1 VGVHTEGVDKVAES
15 LLLNNRYRLLSI
27 IGEGGMATVYRAQDI
42 LLGRTVAVKVLDES
56 RAKDEAFL
64 ARFYREAQA
73 AANLDHPNIVSV
85 YDIGQDGSRH
95 YIVMEYVEGRDLKE
109 LILESAPFPIE
120 RALSIA
126 IRVCAAVGAAH
137 KAGLIHCDVK
147 PQNILVAPDGRV
159 KVTDF
164 GIARALTSAPVVEG
178 GDVWGTPDYLSPEQA
193 AGEHLGPPSDV
204 YSIGVVM
211 YEMLT
216 GRLPFEAESGI
227 AMALKHL
234 RQEPRP
240 VNELNPRVPPGLAC
254 IVHKVLAKEPSA
266 RYRTAS
272 QLAQILMNYHRT
284 GEAITTVQ
292 RPVVVRRE
300 PQPVEWVPP
309 SEERV
314 GYYEEEW
321 EEERGWDWVAVVLAA
336 VALVSVLGL
345 APLWTLVYNRY
356 ARLPPPTVS
365 PPAVTLAGDEV
376 LVPDLVGMDQEA
388 ARDLVEAMGL
398 QFMVIGQQHHETMP
412 ALAVIGQV
420 PTGGQPAKR
429 GAVVEVV
436 ISQGQDLLVVP
447 DLVGQAIEVVEPQ
460 LVDMGFAVEKR
471 EEWSL
476 MAVGT
481 VLAQDP
487 PANSVLSRETT
498 VVLTV
503 SSGSRLPL
511 EANLADKVLLVS
523 CDLTRVEFRPGET
536 VQLTLHWQALGKM
549 TDDYT
554 VFVHLTRPDGQVVSQ
569 QDRQPL
575 GGARPTT
582 SWTPGE
588 VVDDPY
594 ELAIPVGASPGTYW
608 LKVGMYSQR
617 TMERLPVVEPGRAQA
632 EVDSVLVG
640 QIQITQ

>member
-1 VGVHTEGVDKVAES
+1 
-15 LLLNNRYRLLSI
+15 
-27 IGEGGMATVYRAQDI
+27 MATVYRAQDI
-42 LLGRTVAVKVLDES
+42 MLGRTVAVKVLSER
-56 RAKDEAFL
+56 RADDEAFL

-73 AANLDHPNIVSV
+73 AANLDHPNIIKV
-85 YDIGQDGSRH
+85 YDIGQDGNRH
-95 YIVMEYVEGRDLKE
+95 YIVMEYVEGRNLKD

-120 RALSIA
+120 GALTIA

-147 PQNILVAPDGRV
+147 PQNILVAPDGRI

-193 AGEHLGPPSDV
+193 AGKHLGPPSDV

-211 YEMLT
+211 YEMLA

-227 AMALKHL
+227 AMAFKHL
-234 RQEPRP
+234 REEPRP
-240 VNELNPRVPPGLAC
+240 VNELNPRVPPGLAR

-272 QLAQILMNYHRT
+272 QLAQILINYHRA
-284 GEAITTVQ
+284 GEAMTTVQ

-300 PQPVEWVPP
+300 PQPVELVTP
-309 SEERV
+309 SEERI
-314 GYYEEEW
+314 GYYEEEAEW
-321 EEERGWDWVAVVLAA
+321 EEERGWDWVAVVLGA

-356 ARLPPPTVS
+356 ARLPPPVAP

-376 LVPDLVGMDQEA
+376 LVPDVVGMDQEA
-388 ARDLVEAMGL
+388 ARKLVEATGL
-398 QFMVIGQQHHETMP
+398 QLMVIGEQHDETIP

-429 GAVVEVV
+429 GAVVEVI

-447 DLVGQAIEVVEPQ
+447 ALVGQAVEVAKPQ
-460 LVDMGFAVEKR
+460 LVNMGFTVEKR

-476 MAVGT
+476 VPVGT

-487 PANSVLSRETT
+487 PANSVVSRGAT
-498 VVLTV
+498 VVLTL
-503 SSGSRLPL
+503 SGGARLPL
-511 EANLADKVLLVS
+511 EANLADEILLVS
-523 CDLTRVEFRPGET
+523 CDLDRVEFRPGET
-536 VQLTLHWQALGKM
+536 VKLILHWQALREM
-549 TDDYT
+549 SEDYT
-554 VFVHLTRPDGQVVSQ
+554 VFVHLAQADGQLVSQ
-569 QDRQPL
+569 QDIQPL
-575 GGARPTT
+575 GGAKPTT

-588 VVDDPY
+588 MVDDPY
-594 ELAIPVGASPGTYW
+594 ELAIPVWALPGTYW

-617 TMERLPVVEPGRAQA
+617 TMKRLPVVEPGRVQA
-632 EVDSVLVG
+632 EQDSVLVK
-640 QIQITQ
+640 QIQVVQ

>member
-1 VGVHTEGVDKVAES
+1 VAES
-15 LLLNNRYRLLSI
+15 VLLNNRYRLMSI

-42 LLGRTVAVKVLDES
+42 MLGRMVAVKVLSER
-56 RAKDEAFL
+56 RAEDEAFL

-85 YDIGQDGSRH
+85 YDIGRDGSRH

-120 RALSIA
+120 RALTIA
-126 IRVCAAVGAAH
+126 IRVCTAVGAAH

-164 GIARALTSAPVVEG
+164 GIARALASAPVVEG

-193 AGEHLGPPSDV
+193 AGKHLGPPSDV

-216 GRLPFEAESGI
+216 GRLPFEAEGGI

-234 RQEPRP
+234 REEPTP
-240 VNELNPRVPPGLAC
+240 INELNPHVPPGLAR

-272 QLAQILMNYHRT
+272 QLAQILINYHRT
-284 GEAITTVQ
+284 GEAMTTVQ
-292 RPVVVRRE
+292 RPVAVSWE
-300 PQPVEWVPP
+300 PQPVELVPP

-314 GYYEEEW
+314 GYEEEAEW
-321 EEERGWDWVAVVLAA
+321 EEERGWDWVAVVLGA

-345 APLWTLVYNRY
+345 APLWTVVYNRY
-356 ARLPPPTVS
+356 TRLPSPTA
-365 PPAVTLAGDEV
+365 PLPAVTLASDEV
-376 LVPDLVGMDQEA
+376 LVPDVVGMDQEA
-388 ARDLVEAMGL
+388 ARELVEAMGL
-398 QFMVIGQQHHETMP
+398 QFMVIGEQHHETIP

-429 GAVVEVV
+429 GALVEVV

-447 DLVGQAIEVVEPQ
+447 ALVGQTVEVVEPQ
-460 LVDMGFAVEKR
+460 LVNVGFAVER
-471 EEWSL
+471 RGEWSL
-476 MAVGT
+476 MPVGT
-481 VLAQDP
+481 ILAQDP
-487 PANSVLSRETT
+487 PANSVVSRGTT

-503 SSGSRLPL
+503 STGSRLLL
-511 EANLADKVLLVS
+511 EANLADQVLLVS
-523 CDLTRVEFRPGET
+523 CDLDKVEFKPGET
-536 VQLTLHWQALGKM
+536 VQLTLHWQALREM
-549 TDDYT
+549 SEDYT
-554 VFVHLTRPDGQVVSQ
+554 VFVHLTRTDGQVVSQ
-569 QDRQPL
+569 QDIQPL
-575 GGARPTT
+575 GGAKPTT

-588 VVDDPY
+588 AVDDPY

-608 LKVGMYSQR
+608 LKVGMYSQN
-617 TMERLPVVEPGRAQA
+617 TMKRLPVVESGRAQA
-632 EVDSVLVG
+632 EGDSVLVG
-640 QIQITQ
+640 QIQIAP

>member
-1 VGVHTEGVDKVAES
+1 MAES
-15 LLLNNRYRLLSI
+15 LLLNNRYRLLTI

-42 LLGRTVAVKVLDES
+42 VLGRTVAVKVLDER
-56 RAKDEAFL
+56 RADDEAFL

-73 AANLDHPNIVSV
+73 AANLDHPNIVGV
-85 YDIGQDGSRH
+85 YDIGQDGNRH

-120 RALSIA
+120 RALTIA
-126 IRVCAAVGAAH
+126 IQVCTAVGAAH
-137 KAGLIHCDVK
+137 KTGLVHCDVK

-164 GIARALTSAPVVEG
+164 GIARALTSTPAVEG

-193 AGEHLGPPSDV
+193 AGKRLGPPSDV

-216 GRLPFEAESGI
+216 GRLPFEAESGL
-227 AMALKHL
+227 ALALKHL
-234 RQEPRP
+234 RQEPAP
-240 VNELNPRVPPGLAC
+240 VNELNPRVPPGLAR

-272 QLAQILMNYHRT
+272 QLAQILINYHRA
-284 GEAITTVQ
+284 GEAMTTVQ

-300 PQPVEWVPP
+300 PQPVKLVPP

-314 GYYEEEW
+314 GDYEEETEW
-321 EEERGWDWVAVVLAA
+321 EEERGWDWVAVVLGA
-336 VALVSVLGL
+336 VALVAVLGL

-356 ARLPPPTVS
+356 ARLPPPTAP

-376 LVPDLVGMDQEA
+376 LVPDVVGMDQEA
-388 ARDLVEAMGL
+388 ARRLIEATGL
-398 QFMVIGQQHHETMP
+398 QFMVIDEQHHETIP
-412 ALAVIGQV
+412 ALAVISQV

-429 GAVVEVV
+429 GAVVEVI

-447 DLVGQAIEVVEPQ
+447 DLIGQAVEVVEPQ
-460 LVDMGFAVEKR
+460 LMDMGFAVERR

-476 MAVGT
+476 MPIGT

-487 PANSVLSRETT
+487 PANSVVSRGTT
-498 VVLTV
+498 VILAL

-511 EANLADKVLLVS
+511 EANLADEVLLVS
-523 CDLTRVEFRPGET
+523 CDLDRVEFRPGET
-536 VQLTLHWQALGKM
+536 VQLTLHWQALREM
-549 TDDYT
+549 SEDYT
-554 VFVHLTRPDGQVVSQ
+554 VFVHLTQADGQLVSQ
-569 QDRQPL
+569 QDIQPL
-575 GGARPTT
+575 GGAKPTT
-582 SWTPGE
+582 SWIPGE
-588 VVDDPY
+588 MVDDPY
-594 ELAIPVGASPGTYW
+594 ELAIPVGASPGIYW
-608 LKVGMYSQR
+608 LKVGMYSQN
-617 TMERLPVVEPGRAQA
+617 TMKRLPVVEPGRARA
-632 EVDSVLVG
+632 ERDSVLLG
-640 QIQITQ
+640 QIQIIP

>member
-1 VGVHTEGVDKVAES
+1 MAES
-15 LLLNNRYRLLSI
+15 LLLNNRYRLLAI

-42 LLGRTVAVKVLDES
+42 MLGRTVAVKVLHER
-56 RAKDEAFL
+56 RADDKAFL

-85 YDIGQDGSRH
+85 YDIGQDGNRH
-95 YIVMEYVEGRDLKE
+95 YIVMEYVEGRNLKE

-120 RALSIA
+120 RALTIA

-147 PQNILVAPDGRV
+147 PQNILVVPDGRV

-193 AGEHLGPPSDV
+193 AGERLGPPSDV

-227 AMALKHL
+227 AIAFKHL
-234 RQEPRP
+234 REEPTP
-240 VNELNPRVPPGLAC
+240 INELNPRVPPGLAR

-272 QLAQILMNYHRT
+272 QLAQILINYHRA
-284 GEAITTVQ
+284 GEAMTTVQ
-292 RPVVVRRE
+292 QPVVVRQE
-300 PQPVEWVPP
+300 PQPIELAPAF
-309 SEERV
+309 EERV
-314 GYYEEEW
+314 GYYEEEAEW
-321 EEERGWDWVAVVLAA
+321 EEERGWDWVAMVLGA

-356 ARLPPPTVS
+356 ARLPPPTAP
-365 PPAVTLAGDEV
+365 PPAVILAGDEV
-376 LVPDLVGMDQEA
+376 LVPDVVGMDQEA
-388 ARDLVEAMGL
+388 ARKLIEAMGL
-398 QFMVIGQQHHETMP
+398 QFIVIGEQHDETIP
-412 ALAVIGQV
+412 ALAVISQV

-436 ISQGQDLLVVP
+436 ISQGEDLLVVP
-447 DLVGQAIEVVEPQ
+447 ALVGQAIEVVEPQ
-460 LVDMGFAVEKR
+460 LVDMGFAVEKW

-476 MAVGT
+476 MPVGT
-481 VLAQDP
+481 ILTQDP
-487 PANSVLSRETT
+487 PANSVVSRGTI
-498 VVLTV
+498 VVLTL

-523 CDLTRVEFRPGET
+523 CDLARVEFRPGET
-536 VQLTLHWQALGKM
+536 VQLTLHWQALREM
-549 TDDYT
+549 TEDYT
-554 VFVHLTRPDGQVVSQ
+554 VFVHLTQADGQLVSQ
-569 QDRQPL
+569 QDIQPL
-575 GGARPTT
+575 GGAKPTT

-617 TMERLPVVEPGRAQA
+617 TMKRLPVVKPGRAQV
-632 EVDSVLVG
+632 EQDSILVG
-640 QIQITQ
+640 QIQVTQ

>member
-1 VGVHTEGVDKVAES
+1 VAES
-15 LLLNNRYRLLSI
+15 LLLNNRYRLLAI
-27 IGEGGMATVYRAQDI
+27 IGEGGMATVYQAQDV
-42 LLGRTVAVKVLDES
+42 LLGRTVAVKVLHER
-56 RAKDEAFL
+56 RANDEAFL

-85 YDIGQDGSRH
+85 YDIGQDGNRH
-95 YIVMEYVEGRDLKE
+95 YIVMEYVKGRNLKE
-109 LILESAPFPIE
+109 LILEGAPFPIE
-120 RALSIA
+120 RALTIA
-126 IRVCAAVGAAH
+126 IWVCTAVGAAH

-147 PQNILVAPDGRV
+147 PQNILVAPDGRL

-164 GIARALTSAPVVEG
+164 GIARALASAPGVEG

-216 GRLPFEAESGI
+216 GRLPFQAESGI
-227 AMALKHL
+227 ALAFKHL
-234 RQEPRP
+234 REEPP
-240 VNELNPRVPPGLAC
+240 PINELNPRVPPGLAR
-254 IVHKVLAKEPSA
+254 IVHKALAKEPSA

-272 QLAQILMNYHRT
+272 QLAQILINYHRT

-300 PQPVEWVPP
+300 PQPVELVPP
-309 SEERV
+309 SEEQV
-314 GYYEEEW
+314 GYYEEEMEW

-336 VALVSVLGL
+336 VALISVLGL

-356 ARLPPPTVS
+356 ARLPPPTVP
-365 PPAVTLAGDEV
+365 PPAVTLASDEV
-376 LVPDLVGMDQEA
+376 LVPDVVGMDQEA
-388 ARDLVEAMGL
+388 ARDLVEATGL
-398 QFMVIGQQHHETMP
+398 QFMVVGEQHHETIP

-460 LVDMGFAVEKR
+460 LVDMGFTVEKR

-487 PANSVLSRETT
+487 PANSVVSRETT
-498 VVLTV
+498 VVLTL
-503 SSGSRLPL
+503 SSSSRLPL
-511 EANLADKVLLVS
+511 EANLADEVLLVS
-523 CDLTRVEFRPGET
+523 CDLARAEFRPGET
-536 VQLTLHWQALGKM
+536 VQLTLHWQALREM

-554 VFVHLTRPDGQVVSQ
+554 VFVHLTQADGQLVSQ
-569 QDRQPL
+569 QDIQPL
-575 GGARPTT
+575 GGAKPTT
-582 SWTPGE
+582 SWIPGE
-588 VVDDPY
+588 MVDDPY
-594 ELAIPVGASPGTYW
+594 ELTIPVGASPGTYW
-608 LKVGMYSQR
+608 IKVGMYSQN
-617 TMERLPVVEPGRAQA
+617 TMKRLPVVDPGRAQA
-632 EVDSVLVG
+632 EGDSVLVG
-640 QIQITQ
+640 QIQIVQ

>member
-1 VGVHTEGVDKVAES
+1 VAES
-15 LLLNNRYRLLSI
+15 LLLNNRYRLLAV
-27 IGEGGMATVYRAQDI
+27 IGEGGMATVCRAQDI
-42 LLGRTVAVKVLDES
+42 MLGRTVAVKVLHER

-85 YDIGQDGSRH
+85 YDIGQDGNRH
-95 YIVMEYVEGRDLKE
+95 YIVMEYVEGRNLKE

-120 RALSIA
+120 RALTIA
-126 IRVCAAVGAAH
+126 IQICAAVGAAH

-147 PQNILVAPDGRV
+147 PQNVLVAPDGRL

-164 GIARALTSAPVVEG
+164 GIARALTSTPMLEG

-193 AGEHLGPPSDV
+193 AGKDLGPPSDV

-216 GRLPFEAESGI
+216 GRLPFEAETSI
-227 AMALKHL
+227 ALALKHV
-234 RQEPRP
+234 REEPTA
-240 VNELNPRVPPGLAC
+240 VNELNPRVPPGLAR

-272 QLAQILMNYHRT
+272 QLAQILINYHRA
-284 GEAITTVQ
+284 GETITTVQ
-292 RPVVVRRE
+292 RPVVVGWE
-300 PQPVEWVPP
+300 PQPAELVTP
-309 SEERV
+309 SEEQV
-314 GYYEEEW
+314 AYYEEEAEW
-321 EEERGWDWVAVVLAA
+321 EEERGWDWLAVVLGA

-356 ARLPPPTVS
+356 ARLPPPTAL
-365 PPAVTLAGDEV
+365 PPAVTLASDEV
-376 LVPDLVGMDQEA
+376 LVPDVEGMDQEA
-388 ARDLVEAMGL
+388 AGKLVEATGL
-398 QFMVIGQQHHETMP
+398 QFMVIGEQHHETIP
-412 ALAVIGQV
+412 ALAVISQV

-447 DLVGQAIEVVEPQ
+447 ALVGQAIGVVEPQ
-460 LVDMGFAVEKR
+460 LVNMGFTVEKR

-476 MAVGT
+476 MPVGT
-481 VLAQDP
+481 ILAQDP
-487 PANSVLSRETT
+487 PANSVVSKETI
-498 VVLTV
+498 VVLTL

-523 CDLTRVEFRPGET
+523 CDLDRVEFRPGET
-536 VQLTLHWQALGKM
+536 VQFTLHWQALREM
-549 TDDYT
+549 TEDYT
-554 VFVHLTRPDGQVVSQ
+554 VFVHLTHAEGQLVSQ
-569 QDRQPL
+569 QDIQPL
-575 GGARPTT
+575 GGAKPTT

-588 VVDDPY
+588 MVDDSY

-608 LKVGMYSQR
+608 LKVGMYSQS
-617 TMERLPVVEPGRAQA
+617 TMKRLPVVEPGRAQA
-632 EVDSVLVG
+632 GQDSVLVR
-640 QIQITQ
+640 QIRVAR

>member
-1 VGVHTEGVDKVAES
+1 VAES
-15 LLLNNRYRLLSI
+15 PLLNNRYRLLSI

-42 LLGRTVAVKVLDES
+42 MLGRTVAVKVLYER
-56 RAKDEAFL
+56 RANDEAFL

-85 YDIGQDGSRH
+85 YDIGQDGNRH
-95 YIVMEYVEGRDLKE
+95 YIVMEYVEGRSLKE
-109 LILESAPFPIE
+109 LILESAPFPVE
-120 RALSIA
+120 RALTIA
-126 IRVCAAVGAAH
+126 IQVCTAVGAAH

-147 PQNILVAPDGRV
+147 PQNILVALDGRV

-227 AMALKHL
+227 AMAFKHL
-234 RQEPRP
+234 REEPTP
-240 VNELNPRVPPGLAC
+240 INELNPRVPLGLAH

-272 QLAQILMNYHRT
+272 QLAQILINYHRA
-284 GEAITTVQ
+284 GEAMTTVQ

-300 PQPVEWVPP
+300 LQPVELAPP

-314 GYYEEEW
+314 GYYEEEAEW
-321 EEERGWDWVAVVLAA
+321 EEERGWDWVTVVLGA

-356 ARLPPPTVS
+356 ARLPPPTAP
-365 PPAVTLAGDEV
+365 PPAVTLASDEV
-376 LVPDLVGMDQEA
+376 LVPDMVGMDQEA
-388 ARDLVEAMGL
+388 ARQLVEAMGL
-398 QFMVIGQQHHETMP
+398 QFMVIGEQHHETIP
-412 ALAVIGQV
+412 ALAVINQV

-436 ISQGQDLLVVP
+436 ISQGQDMLVVP
-447 DLVGQAIEVVEPQ
+447 TLVGQAVEVAEPQ
-460 LVDMGFAVEKR
+460 LVNMGLDVERK

-476 MAVGT
+476 MPVGT
-481 VLAQDP
+481 ILAQDP
-487 PANSVLSRETT
+487 PANSVVSRGTT
-498 VVLTV
+498 VVLTL

-523 CDLTRVEFRPGET
+523 CDLDKVEFKPGET
-536 VQLTLHWQALGKM
+536 VRLTLHWQALREM
-549 TDDYT
+549 TEDYT
-554 VFVHLTRPDGQVVSQ
+554 VFVHLTQADGQLVSQ
-569 QDRQPL
+569 QDIQPL
-575 GGARPTT
+575 GGAKPTT

-588 VVDDPY
+588 MVDDPY
-594 ELAIPVGASPGTYW
+594 ELAVPVGALPGIYW
-608 LKVGMYSQR
+608 LKVGMYSQS
-617 TMERLPVVEPGRAQA
+617 TMKRLPVVEPGRAQA
-632 EVDSVLVG
+632 EQDSVLVG
-640 QIQITQ
+640 QIQIAQ

>member
-1 VGVHTEGVDKVAES
+1 VAES
-15 LLLNNRYRLLSI
+15 LLLNNRYRLLTI

-42 LLGRTVAVKVLDES
+42 MLGRTVAVKVLHER
-56 RAKDEAFL
+56 RADDKAFL

-85 YDIGQDGSRH
+85 YDIGQDGKRH
-95 YIVMEYVEGRDLKE
+95 YIVMEYVEGRNLKE

-120 RALSIA
+120 RALTIA

-147 PQNILVAPDGRV
+147 PQNILVVPDGRV
-159 KVTDF
+159 KVADF
-164 GIARALTSAPVVEG
+164 GIARALSSAPVVEG

-193 AGEHLGPPSDV
+193 AGERLGPPSDV

-227 AMALKHL
+227 AIAFKHL
-234 RQEPRP
+234 REEPTP
-240 VNELNPRVPPGLAC
+240 INELNPRVPPGLAR

-272 QLAQILMNYHRT
+272 QLAQILINYHRA
-284 GEAITTVQ
+284 GEAMTTVQ
-292 RPVVVRRE
+292 QPVVVRQE
-300 PQPVEWVPP
+300 PQPIELAPAF
-309 SEERV
+309 EERV
-314 GYYEEEW
+314 GYFEEEAEW
-321 EEERGWDWVAVVLAA
+321 EEERGWDWVAVVLGA

-356 ARLPPPTVS
+356 ARLPPPTA
-365 PPAVTLAGDEV
+365 PPPVVTLASDEV
-376 LVPDLVGMDQEA
+376 LVPDVVGMDQEA
-388 ARDLVEAMGL
+388 ARNLVEAMGL
-398 QFMVIGQQHHETMP
+398 QFIVISEQHDETLP
-412 ALAVIGQV
+412 ALAVISQV

-447 DLVGQAIEVVEPQ
+447 ALVSQAIEVVEPQ
-460 LVDMGFAVEKR
+460 LVNMGFAVEKQ

-476 MAVGT
+476 MPVGT
-481 VLAQDP
+481 ILTQDP
-487 PANSVLSRETT
+487 PANSVVSRGTI
-498 VVLTV
+498 VVLTL

-523 CDLTRVEFRPGET
+523 CDLDRVEFRPGET
-536 VQLTLHWQALGKM
+536 VQLTLHWQALREM
-549 TDDYT
+549 TEDYT
-554 VFVHLTRPDGQVVSQ
+554 VFVHLTRADGQLVSQ
-569 QDRQPL
+569 QDIQPL
-575 GGARPTT
+575 GGAKPTT

-594 ELAIPVGASPGTYW
+594 ELAIPLGASPGTYW

-617 TMERLPVVEPGRAQA
+617 TMKRLPVVKPGRAQV
-632 EVDSVLVG
+632 EQDGILVG
-640 QIQITQ
+640 QIQVTQ

>member
-1 VGVHTEGVDKVAES
+1 VAES
-15 LLLNNRYRLLSI
+15 VLLNNRYQLLAI
-27 IGEGGMATVYRAQDI
+27 MGEGGMATVYQAQD
-42 LLGRTVAVKVLDES
+42 LMLGRTVAVKVLHQR
-56 RAKDEAFL
+56 RADDEAFL

-85 YDIGQDGSRH
+85 YDIGQDGNRH
-95 YIVMEYVEGRDLKE
+95 YIVMEYVEGRNLKE

-120 RALSIA
+120 RALTIA
-126 IRVCAAVGAAH
+126 IQVCTAVGAAH
-137 KAGLIHCDVK
+137 KASLIHCDVK
-147 PQNILVAPDGRV
+147 PQNVLVAPDGRL

-193 AGEHLGPPSDV
+193 AGKRLGPPSDV

-227 AMALKHL
+227 ALAFKHL
-234 RQEPRP
+234 REEPAP
-240 VNELNPRVPPGLAC
+240 INELNPHVPPGLAR

-272 QLAQILMNYHRT
+272 HLAQILVNYHRA
-284 GEAITTVQ
+284 GEAMTTVQ

-300 PQPVEWVPP
+300 PQPAEWITP
-309 SEERV
+309 SEERF
-314 GYYEEEW
+314 GYYEEEAAW
-321 EEERGWDWVAVVLAA
+321 EEATGWDWVAVVLGA

-356 ARLPPPTVS
+356 ARLPPPAVPS
-365 PPAVTLAGDEV
+365 PAVTLASDEV
-376 LVPDLVGMDQEA
+376 LVPDVVGMDQEA
-388 ARDLVEAMGL
+388 ARKLVKATGL
-398 QFMVIGQQHHETMP
+398 QFMVIGEQHHANIP

-420 PTGGQPAKR
+420 PTGGQPAKQ

-447 DLVGQAIEVVEPQ
+447 ALVGQAIGVVEPQ
-460 LVDMGFAVEKR
+460 LVNMGFTVEKR

-476 MAVGT
+476 MPVGT
-481 VLAQDP
+481 ILAQDP
-487 PANSVLSRETT
+487 PANSVVSKETI
-498 VVLTV
+498 VVLTL

-523 CDLTRVEFRPGET
+523 CDLDRVEFRPGET
-536 VQLTLHWQALGKM
+536 VQLTLHWQALREM
-549 TDDYT
+549 TEDYT
-554 VFVHLTRPDGQVVSQ
+554 VFVHLTHAEGQLVSQ
-569 QDRQPL
+569 QDIQPL
-575 GGARPTT
+575 GGAKPTT

-588 VVDDPY
+588 MVDDSY
-594 ELAIPVGASPGTYW
+594 QLAIPVGASPGTYW
-608 LKVGMYSQR
+608 LKVGLYSQN
-617 TMERLPVVEPGRAQA
+617 TMKRLPVVEPGRAQA
-632 EVDSVLVG
+632 EQDSVLVK
-640 QIQITQ
+640 QIQVVR